1 MKYIKHQILNEIII
15 NKIISIHYYEFSK
28 TFKYD
33 GESHDFWEMVYVD
46 KGTINIKADK
56 KNYTLSQGE
65 IIFHK
70 PNEFHSIYA
79 NEVDAANVFVFS
91 FDAPQKSMV
100 FFKNRCMQV
109 PPELK
114 KHIAAIV
121 NESEK
126 TFQPMKVND
135 KSLKVRD
142 DAPYGGQQ
150 LIRTYLEQ
158 FLILLI
164 RTNQKN
170 SDVRLFPTKESLE
183 NHLVGDI
190 IEYLKNNMDKK
201 INMDD
206 VCEEF
211 KYSKTYLSSIF
222 RKDTGYTIIA
232 YWVELKIKEAKRLI
246 RSSSLNFSQISD
258 KLAFDNPHYFAR
270 VFKRVTKMTPSEY
283 KNSIMNL

>member
-46 KGTINIKADK
+46 KGAINIKADK

-91 FDAPQKSMV
+91 FDAPPKSMV

-114 KHIAAIV
+114 KIIAAIV

-142 DAPYGGQQ
+142 NAPYGGQQ

-170 SDVRLFPTKESLE
+170 NDVRLFPTKESLE

>member
-1 MKYIKHQILNEIII
+1 MKYIKHQILNEINI

-28 TFKYD
+28 TFRYD
-33 GESHDFWEMVYVD
+33 GEMHDFWEMVYVD
-46 KGTINIKADK
+46 KGNINIKADD
-56 KNYTLSQGE
+56 KNYALSQGE

-79 NEVDAANVFVFS
+79 NEIDAANVFVFS
-91 FDAPQKSMV
+91 FDAPAKSMF
-100 FFKNRCMQV
+100 FFKNRCMKV
-109 PPELK
+109 PTELK

-126 TFQPMKVND
+126 TFLPMKVAD

-164 RTNQKN
+164 RTDQKTHEL
-170 SDVRLFPTKESLE
+170 RLFPTKESLE

-190 IEYLKNNMDKK
+190 TEYLKNNLEKK

-206 VCEEF
+206 VCKEF

-222 RKDTGYTIIA
+222 KKDTGYTIIA

>member
-46 KGTINIKADK
+46 KGTINITADK

-170 SDVRLFPTKESLE
+170 NDVRLFPTKESLE

-270 VFKRVTKMTPSEY
+270 VFKRVTNMTPTEY

>member
-46 KGTINIKADK
+46 KGTINITADK
-56 KNYTLSQGE
+56 RNYTLSQGE

-91 FDAPQKSMV
+91 FDAPPKSMV
-100 FFKNRCMQV
+100 FFKNRCMHV

-206 VCEEF
+206 VCEKF